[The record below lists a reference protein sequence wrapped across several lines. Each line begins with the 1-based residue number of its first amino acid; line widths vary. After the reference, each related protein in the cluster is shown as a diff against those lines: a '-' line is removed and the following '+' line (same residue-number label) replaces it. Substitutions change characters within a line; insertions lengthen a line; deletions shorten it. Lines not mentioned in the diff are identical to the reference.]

1 MKRENG
7 NLNFT
12 LKDID
17 ERRSYLL
24 NGTSHNELISK
35 KHKKTWKTLNYVQ
48 HLLFLASNFAGG
60 VSIFAF
66 ASVIDVPCGSYKFC
80 SWILNLCSI
89 KKCKSINKKKKKT
102 WWNSIFNK
110 KYVK

>member
-24 NGTSHNELISK
+24 IETNNNELISK
-35 KHKKTWKTLNYVQ
+35 KHKKTCKTLNYVQ

-66 ASVIDVPCGSYKFC
+66 ASVIDVPVGVTSSVVGFWTCVA
-80 SWILNLCSI
+80 L
-89 KKCKSINKKKKKT
+89 KSV
-102 WWNSIFNK
+102 SQ
-110 KYVK
+110 